1 MWHSDWS
8 IQSEGEV
15 TSAIPSRKRR
25 RQQVVQHYNIHVGG
39 YGGTLLYGTCAV
51 KLSSTWT
58 MCSEHVQ
65 LTISFILRPSTLQE
79 EKRRVWKQDHWTMCS
94 ERAQSEELH
103 KFHLVAGMS
112 LGKASSCHGTKD
124 VKVLW
129 SQAVKVLTT
138 QHMECCW
145 LSLCMWRHSYLRNL
159 HY

>member
-25 RQQVVQHYNIHVGG
+25 QQVVQHYNIHVGG
-39 YGGTLLYGTCAV
+39 YGGTLLYGTRAV
-51 KLSSTWT
+51 NNSTWT

-65 LTISFILRPSTLQE
+65 LTISLIPRPSTLQE

-103 KFHLVAGMS
+103 KFHSVAGMS
-112 LGKASSCHGTKD
+112 PGKASSCHGAKG

-129 SQAVKVLTT
+129 LQAVKVLTI
-138 QHMECCW
+138 QHMEWCW
-145 LSLCMWRHSYLRNL
+145 LLLCMWRHSYLWNL